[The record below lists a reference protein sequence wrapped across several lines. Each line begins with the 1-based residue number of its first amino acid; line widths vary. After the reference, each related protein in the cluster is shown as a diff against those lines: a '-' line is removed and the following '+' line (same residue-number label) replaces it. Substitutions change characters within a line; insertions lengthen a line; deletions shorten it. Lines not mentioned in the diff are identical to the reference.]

1 MVTILFVAKVTKYF
15 LIICQE
21 SCFLYFKE
29 KKTLYSPLK
38 GTFSVFLKFY
48 QGHVYLF

>member
-15 LIICQE
+15 LITCQE
-21 SCFLYFKE
+21 SCFFIFKE

-38 GTFSVFLKFY
+38 GTFSVFFEVLSR
-48 QGHVYLF
+48 